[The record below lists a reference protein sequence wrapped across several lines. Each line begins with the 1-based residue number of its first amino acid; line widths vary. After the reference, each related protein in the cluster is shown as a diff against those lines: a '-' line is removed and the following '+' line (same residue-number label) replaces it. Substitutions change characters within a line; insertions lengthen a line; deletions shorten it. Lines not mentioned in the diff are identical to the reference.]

1 MCSKLPPG
9 SDQPFPETEAQ
20 GAGWEMQVWNTVIA
34 AGGFGALNTWKVM
47 RWLLLQTHE
56 WKHLPGNDHWQQGWP
71 QAKAAKPAPLV
82 SLMQPLKDW
91 CCWRKDCGFSLIL
104 AQESLADPSSAE
116 PVMEILSSVPLG

>member
-1 MCSKLPPG
+1 MGDAGLEHCDSSWRVWG
-9 SDQPFPETEAQ
+9 SEHLEGDGMDST
-20 GAGWEMQVWNTVIA
+20 
-34 AGGFGALNTWKVM
+34 
-47 RWLLLQTHE
+47 QTHE

-116 PVMEILSSVPLG
+116 PVMGILSSVPLG